1 MEHLVRLGRQARWY
15 VSSLMGD
22 NHYQRYLTH
31 RRRDHPGEPVISEAQ
46 YWRMRHRQTETNPGA
61 RCC

>member
-1 MEHLVRLGRQARWY
+1 MERVARLGRQARWY

-31 RRRDHPGEPVISEAQ
+31 RRRDHPGKPVLSEAQ
-46 YWRMRHRQTETNPGA
+46 YWRMRHQHTETNPGA

>member
-1 MEHLVRLGRQARWY
+1 MERVARLGRQARWY

-31 RRRDHPGEPVISEAQ
+31 RRRDHPGEPVLSEAQ
-46 YWRMRHRQTETNPGA
+46 YWRVRHRQTETSPGA

>member
-1 MEHLVRLGRQARWY
+1 MERVARLGRQARWY

-31 RRRDHPGEPVISEAQ
+31 RRRDRPGEPVLSEAQ
-46 YWRMRHRQTETNPGA
+46 YWRVRHRQTETNPGA

>member
-1 MEHLVRLGRQARWY
+1 MERVARLGHQARWY

-31 RRRDHPGEPVISEAQ
+31 RRRDHPGEPVLSEAQ
-46 YWRMRHRQTETNPGA
+46 YWRVRHRQTEISPGA

>member
-1 MEHLVRLGRQARWY
+1 MGHAGRLARQIRWY

-31 RRRDHPGEPVISEAQ
+31 RCRDHPGEPVLSEAQ
-46 YWRMRHRQTETNPGA
+46 YWRMRHQHTETNPGA

>member
-1 MEHLVRLGRQARWY
+1 MEHLARLGRQARWY

-31 RRRDHPGEPVISEAQ
+31 RRRDHPGEPVLSEAQ
-46 YWRMRHRQTETNPGA
+46 YWRVRHRQTETNPGA

>member
-1 MEHLVRLGRQARWY
+1 
-15 VSSLMGD
+15 MGD

-31 RRRDHPGEPVISEAQ
+31 RRRDHPGEPVLSEAQ
-46 YWRMRHRQTETNPGA
+46 YWRVRHRQTEISPGA